1 MDVPVEDDSDIK
13 ISVCPSIIQS
23 ISKSSYSANTKFVK
37 KIGSTN
43 IKKIK
48 RINNIQFLKI

>member
-23 ISKSSYSANTKFVK
+23 ISKSSDSANTKFVK
-37 KIGSTN
+37 KIGSKN
-43 IKKIK
+43 IRKIK
-48 RINNIQFLKI
+48 RTNNIQFLKI